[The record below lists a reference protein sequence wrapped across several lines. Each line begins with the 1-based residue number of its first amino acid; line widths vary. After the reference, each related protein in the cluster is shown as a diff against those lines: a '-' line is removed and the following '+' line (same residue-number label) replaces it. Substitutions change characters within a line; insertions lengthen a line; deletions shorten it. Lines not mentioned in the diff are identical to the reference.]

1 MLIKYVC
8 CRQIN
13 FFIFISYSPHSKNLS
28 LNNNVIYGTALRE
41 QFEKFLRE
49 NWDEFLVYFCLLKF
63 KKNPLFFP
71 KKKKQK
77 NEKK

>member
-1 MLIKYVC
+1 
-8 CRQIN
+8 
-13 FFIFISYSPHSKNLS
+13 LS

-63 KKNPLFFP
+63 KKNPFFFP